1 MFFVIYTKIKM
12 YHNYDNSQ
20 EVTKVPKP
28 IGCII
33 TLVGLWILFLVAWYF
48 LSIWI
53 MIYKDTPIRGRLA
66 FRLVVLIIIWVTVVT
81 IKRDIHLQNL
91 IESWSAIRKK
101 AKIIDFQF
109 AENGGGWED
118 DTSKWYYVVVFDWE
132 NDYDGMFHRWARII
146 WKLEEEIKKDKFY
159 EESGITLDLINRDI
173 TKKQLDA
180 RIEELKLKQKEASF
194 FEKWKIRIK
203 IWELE
208 NKKNDLE
215 PYHLHT
221 REWDF
226 YIWDEYTILI
236 DPEDPSN
243 YTFERDNV

>member
-1 MFFVIYTKIKM
+1 M

-33 TLVGLWILFLVAWYF
+33 ALVGLWILSLLAWYF
-48 LSIWI
+48 LSMWI
-53 MIYKDTPIRGRLA
+53 MIYKDTPIRGKIIFLWIILIAICWIVFKILKLYRLNKA
-66 FRLVVLIIIWVTVVT
+66 
-81 IKRDIHLQNL
+81 

-109 AENGGGWED
+109 AKNGGGWED
-118 DTSKWYYVVVFDWE
+118 DTSEWYYVVVFDWE
-132 NDYDGMFHRWARII
+132 NDYDGMFHRWARIV
-146 WKLEEEIKKDKFY
+146 WKPEDEIKKDKFY
-159 EESGITLDLINRDI
+159 EENWITLDLKDKDKTR
-173 TKKQLDA
+173 KQLDDK
-180 RIEELKLKQKEASF
+180 ISELKLELPKAKF
-194 FEKWKIRIK
+194 IKDIKLKMK

-208 NKKNDLE
+208 NKKKDLE

-236 DPEDPSN
+236 DPDDPSN
-243 YTFERDNV
+243 YTFETGRL

>member
-1 MFFVIYTKIKM
+1 MFFMPFINVWIEM
-12 YHNYDNSQ
+12 YKDLP
-20 EVTKVPKP
+20 TRGKV
-28 IGCII
+28 
-33 TLVGLWILFLVAWYF
+33 VFLWIILILICRIAF
-48 LSIWI
+48 
-53 MIYKDTPIRGRLA
+53 KIRKLYRLNKA
-66 FRLVVLIIIWVTVVT
+66 
-81 IKRDIHLQNL
+81 

-109 AENGGGWED
+109 AENGGGWEN

-159 EESGITLDLINRDI
+159 EESGIPLDLKNRDI

-203 IWELE
+203 IWELK

-243 YTFERDNV
+243 YTFESDNV

>member
-1 MFFVIYTKIKM
+1 M
-12 YHNYDNSQ
+12 YKDLP
-20 EVTKVPKP
+20 TRGKV
-28 IGCII
+28 
-33 TLVGLWILFLVAWYF
+33 VFLWIILILICRIAF
-48 LSIWI
+48 
-53 MIYKDTPIRGRLA
+53 KIRKLYRLNKA
-66 FRLVVLIIIWVTVVT
+66 
-81 IKRDIHLQNL
+81 

-109 AENGGGWED
+109 AENGGGWEN

-159 EESGITLDLINRDI
+159 EESGIPLDLKNRDI

-203 IWELE
+203 IWELK

-243 YTFERDNV
+243 YTFESDNV